1 MVKSGHEGHSGD
13 ALTSPCHR
21 LPWAAFLCKTEL
33 KALLGSR
40 LRPVSQVSSSY
51 SLDTYAFDVLT
62 LKNVF
67 IVFPK
72 SKLTGGSAFDLAKLV
87 LMAPSYC
94 FWDGLGASP
103 WLGGHSPNS

>member
-51 SLDTYAFDVLT
+51 SLDTYAFHFRFCSLNTSMSSVSQNPHVQGLSPSLELWNPT
-62 LKNVF
+62 SL
-67 IVFPK
+67 
-72 SKLTGGSAFDLAKLV
+72 SA
-87 LMAPSYC
+87 
-94 FWDGLGASP
+94 
-103 WLGGHSPNS
+103 